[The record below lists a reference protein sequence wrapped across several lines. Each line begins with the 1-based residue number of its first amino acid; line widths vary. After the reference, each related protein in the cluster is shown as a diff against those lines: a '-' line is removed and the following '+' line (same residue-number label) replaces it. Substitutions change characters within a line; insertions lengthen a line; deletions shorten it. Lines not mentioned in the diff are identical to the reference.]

1 MTLEE
6 GKEEPRTQFTDHEL
20 KLRFTYH
27 PPKPKQ
33 IPMYELLR
41 SRALELARDINLL
54 VPDGREK
61 ALALTH
67 LEEAIQAANAGIARR
82 ST

>member
-6 GKEEPRTQFTDHEL
+6 GKEEPRAQFTDHEL
-20 KLRFTYH
+20 ELRFTYH
-27 PPKPKQ
+27 PPTPGQVPK
-33 IPMYELLR
+33 YLALR
-41 SRALELARDINLL
+41 ARGLKLAREINLL